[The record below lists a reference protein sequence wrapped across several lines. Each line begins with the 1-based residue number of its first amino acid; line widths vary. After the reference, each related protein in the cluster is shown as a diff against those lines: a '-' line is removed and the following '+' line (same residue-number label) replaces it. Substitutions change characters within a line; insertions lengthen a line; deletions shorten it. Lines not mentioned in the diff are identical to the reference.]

1 MRIECR
7 ALRGRQQHV
16 PLWVAF
22 LSNEQRA
29 QGWIRRPSPKQIEL
43 RHLEQHVFVTGYVPT
58 IGHNGRFLIDF
69 EKSGGERLHISSA
82 RIAANVKFDR
92 L

>member
-22 LSNEQRA
+22 IPNEQRA
-29 QGWIRRPSPKQIEL
+29 QGWIRRAGSNQIEL
-43 RHLEQHVFVTGYVPT
+43 RRLEQHVFVTGYIPT
-58 IGHNGRFLIDF
+58 IGRNGRFLIDF
-69 EKSGGERLHISSA
+69 EKSSGER
-82 RIAANVKFDR
+82 
-92 L
+92 